1 MQKQK
6 TFTKLVL
13 LTVLIVTVATML
25 IAFSRRDPGSLTFA
39 AQEKTSKSEDEKKMP
54 IAVYSAP
61 LPADSA
67 ERALRLARSGRYDK
81 RFTVP
86 FDETSPDTTG
96 RSTISDWYIYM
107 SALPATESDAVVLG
121 EVISANGY
129 ISSDRT
135 AAYSEFAIRVNNV
148 FKDDGRL
155 SRSSTIAVREGA
167 DVQLPSG
174 RIIRY
179 EIVHQGMPRIGR
191 QYVFFL
197 KHNEQGDDY
206 TILTGYE
213 IRKNHVFPLDEVEPF
228 TAYGKYDESTFLS
241 AVREAI
247 AQPSEKRGLNQ

>member
-1 MQKQK
+1 MRNQE
-6 TFTKLVL
+6 TFTKLL
-13 LTVLIVTVATML
+13 LINALVVAMATML
-25 IAFSRRDPGSLTFA
+25 TASSRRDPGSLAFA
-39 AQEKTSKSEDEKKMP
+39 AQEKISKGEDKNKMP
-54 IAVYSAP
+54 IAVYSAS

-81 RFTVP
+81 RFTETL
-86 FDETSPDTTG
+86 DETSPDTTG
-96 RSTISDWYIYM
+96 RSTISDWYVYM
-107 SALPATESDAVVLG
+107 SALPAAESDAVVLG

-135 AAYSEFAIRVNNV
+135 GAYSEFAIRVNNV
-148 FKDDGRL
+148 FKDDGHL

-197 KHNEQGDDY
+197 KYNEQGKDY

-213 IRKNHVFPLDEVEPF
+213 LRKNRVFPLDEVEPF
-228 TAYGKYDESTFLS
+228 TAYGKYDESSFLI

-247 AQPSEKRGLNQ
+247 AQPSEKRRLNQ